1 MTFDNKYYRLVLLIT
16 PQKKT
21 TAMEKKIYNS
31 PAFRVIELKYKT
43 VLMVG
48 SNDKPSAPQYGDWMG
63 ARSVGGIELEE
74 EDE

>member
-1 MTFDNKYYRLVLLIT
+1 
-16 PQKKT
+16 
-21 TAMEKKIYNS
+21 MEKKIYNS
-31 PAFRVIELKYKT
+31 PAFRVIELKHKT

-63 ARSVGGIELEE
+63 ARSVGGIDLEE